1 MKFVGQL
8 LGHHLMR
15 YPLAQLDDVY
25 KLLHQA
31 ALGAGHALDDTT
43 VLQERLDAEVAAM
56 GSGPEEPVADAI
68 SPDGRLARVHLR
80 AYLEAGH
87 SVQSLFDAFVQTARE
102 YPPSPDK
109 LVKFCG
115 CLADLAGAGGIPF
128 DPAEVSEYF
137 AKIAEEMRSL
147 YSLAYVSSNSQNDG
161 KFREIRVVV
170 GDPKGRVRARKGYF
184 SQGK

>member
-31 ALGAGHALDDTT
+31 ALGAGHALDDPTA
-43 VLQERLDAEVAAM
+43 LRERLDAEVAAM

-87 SVQSLFDAFVQTARE
+87 SVESLFEAFVQTARE

-128 DPAEVSEYF
+128 DPAEVSQYF
-137 AKIAEEMRSL
+137 AKIAEDGYPVVTHSAAFRK
-147 YSLAYVSSNSQNDG
+147 AY
-161 KFREIRVVV
+161 KPAYRVVTLDFLPAV
-170 GDPKGRVRARKGYF
+170 EPT
-184 SQGK
+184 SPS

>member
-31 ALGAGHALDDTT
+31 ALGAGHALDDPTA
-43 VLQERLDAEVAAM
+43 LRERLDAEVAAM

-137 AKIAEEMRSL
+137 AKIAEDGYPVVTHSAAFRK
-147 YSLAYVSSNSQNDG
+147 AY
-161 KFREIRVVV
+161 KPAYRVVALDFLPAV
-170 GDPKGRVRARKGYF
+170 EP
-184 SQGK
+184 SSPS